1 METIAKGFNS
11 APTSRREIRRKRLL
25 PLKTR
30 KSMSELFKRLP
41 MEPPL
46 RVFVWAALHVVPSS
60 VHARNTWGVSGKP
73 AYLLG
78 TLTAAKMAIEQNV
91 SEISVIEFGVA
102 GGSGLL
108 VLQSEAE
115 AVEQATGVKVN
126 VYGFDTGSIGTPK
139 LIGDYRDHPDNCQP
153 GDFPMD
159 EDLLR
164 SQLSER
170 TTLIL
175 GDVAETVE
183 GLFDDYNAAPIGFV
197 SIDIDAYSASRDAL
211 KIFTLP
217 GKRMLRQVPIF
228 LGNENIWNHKLAGAM
243 LAVEEFNQ
251 QSSGVKIDRWYGVKK
266 GNAFPERMY
275 FEQMYLAHDLDAI
288 SRAGPDS
295 RFERRGIG
303 GSKRNDE

>member
-11 APTSRREIRRKRLL
+11 APNLRREIRRKRLPL

-30 KSMSELFKRLP
+30 KSMSELFKRIP
-41 MEPPL
+41 KEPPL
-46 RVFVWAALHVVPSS
+46 RALVWAALQVVPSS
-60 VHARNTWGVSGKP
+60 VHARNAWGVSGKP

-78 TLTAAKMAIEQNV
+78 TLTAAEKAIEQNI
-91 SEISVIEFGVA
+91 SEISVVEFGVA
-102 GGSGLL
+102 GGRGLL
-108 VLQSEAE
+108 VLQREAE
-115 AVEQATGVKVN
+115 AVERETGVKVN

-139 LIGDYRDHPDNCQP
+139 LIGDYRDHPDHCQP

-159 EDLLR
+159 EGLLR

-183 GLFDDYNAAPIGFV
+183 GFFDDRNAAPVGFV
-197 SIDIDAYSASRDAL
+197 SLDIDAYSAVRDAL

-217 GKRMLRQVPIF
+217 SKRMLYQVPIF
-228 LGNENIWNHKLAGAM
+228 MPNENIFNHRFAGAM

-251 QSSGVKIDRWYGVKK
+251 QNSSVKIDRWYGVKI
-266 GNAFPERMY
+266 GNAFPERNY
-275 FEQMYLAHDLDAI
+275 FEQMYIAHDLDAI
-288 SRAGPDS
+288 SR
-295 RFERRGIG
+295 R
-303 GSKRNDE
+303 

>member
-1 METIAKGFNS
+1 MESTVKGFK
-11 APTSRREIRRKRLL
+11 PTPNLRREPRRLIPVKPTKSQLLSRFLKRI
-25 PLKTR
+25 
-30 KSMSELFKRLP
+30 P

-46 RVFVWAALHVVPSS
+46 RVFVWAALHIVPSS
-60 VHARNTWGVSGKP
+60 VHLRNAFGVSGKP

-78 TLTAAKMAIEQNV
+78 TLSAAKKAIEQNI

-102 GGSGLL
+102 GGRGLL

-115 AVEQATGVKVN
+115 AVERETGVKVK
-126 VYGFDTGSIGTPK
+126 VYGFDTGAIGTPK

-153 GDFPMD
+153 GDYPMD

-164 SQLSER
+164 SQLSQR

-175 GDVAETVE
+175 GDVADTVE
-183 GLFDDYNAAPIGFV
+183 GFFDVYKAAPVGFV
-197 SIDIDAYSASRDAL
+197 SLDIDGYSAVRDAL

-217 GKRMLRQVPIF
+217 SKRMLHQVPIF
-228 LGNENIWNHKLAGAM
+228 MPNENIYNHKFAGAM

-288 SRAGPDS
+288 SRAGLDS
-295 RFERRGIG
+295 RFERRV
-303 GSKRNDE
+303 SAAL

>member
-1 METIAKGFNS
+1 MATIVDPTIGGLES
-11 APTSRREIRRKRLL
+11 ARTSRREIRRKRLL

-30 KSMSELFKRLP
+30 KSISLSDLFKRIP
-41 MEPPL
+41 KEPPL
-46 RVFVWAALHVVPSS
+46 RVFVWAALHIVPSS
-60 VHARNTWGVSGKP
+60 VHARNAWGVSGKP

-78 TLTAAKMAIEQNV
+78 TLTAAKIAIEQNV
-91 SEISVIEFGVA
+91 AEISVIEFGVA
-102 GGSGLL
+102 GGRGLL

-115 AVEQATGVKVN
+115 AVERQTGVKVN

-139 LIGDYRDHPDNCQP
+139 LIGDYRDHPDHCQP

-183 GLFDDYNAAPIGFV
+183 GFFDDYNAAPVGFV
-197 SIDIDAYSASRDAL
+197 SFDIDGYSGVRDAL

-217 GKRMLRQVPIF
+217 SKRMLRQVPIF
-228 LGNENIWNHKLAGAM
+228 MPNENIYNHKFAGAM

-251 QSSGVKIDRWYGVKK
+251 QSSGVKIDRWYGVKI
-266 GNAFPERMY
+266 GNAFPERNY
-275 FEQMYLAHDLDAI
+275 FEQMYIAHDLDTI
-288 SRAGPDS
+288 SR
-295 RFERRGIG
+295 R
-303 GSKRNDE
+303 